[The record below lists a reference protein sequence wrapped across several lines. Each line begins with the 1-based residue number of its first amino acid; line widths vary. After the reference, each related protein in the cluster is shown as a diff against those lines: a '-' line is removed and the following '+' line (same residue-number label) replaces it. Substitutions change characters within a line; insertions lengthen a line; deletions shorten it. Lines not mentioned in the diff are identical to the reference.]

1 MTHKNEIRVLI
12 VEDDKSSLDIL
23 EEYLVAEGFSVLT
36 ASDGSKAIKI
46 IEEEDLDVVLTDL
59 KLPGANG
66 IEVLKVAKKVNQ
78 DLHVIIIT
86 GYASLET
93 ALQAIKEGGY
103 DYITK
108 PFRLEEVGVALKNVS
123 EKVKLER
130 EKRGLAKDLRKAYT
144 ELDILK
150 ESKMNLENNLNS
162 INKRIEE
169 GRARIV
175 KNLEMLQT
183 LPGTLLP
190 LHYVQTKGKGDD
202 EILVRLEKLGKL
214 RDEGGL
220 TEEEFRVNKE
230 RFLTK
235 I

>member
-1 MTHKNEIRVLI
+1 LTHKNEIRVLI
-12 VEDDKSSLDIL
+12 VDDDKSSLDIL

-123 EKVKLER
+123 GKVTLER
-130 EKRGLAKDLRKAYT
+130 EKRSLAKDLRKAYT

-150 ESKMNLENNLNS
+150 ESKMNLKNNLNS

-175 KNLEMLQT
+175 KNLETLQT

-202 EILVRLEKLGKL
+202 EILVRLERLGKL
-214 RDEGGL
+214 RDEGVL